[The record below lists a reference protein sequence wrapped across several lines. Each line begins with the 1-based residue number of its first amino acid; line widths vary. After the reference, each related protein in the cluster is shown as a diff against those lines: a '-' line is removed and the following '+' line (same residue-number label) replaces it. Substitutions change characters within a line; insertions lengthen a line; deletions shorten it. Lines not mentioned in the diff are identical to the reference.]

1 VVVIVVL
8 LMALDY
14 KSGYPRW
21 VFQAQERELATGLA
35 SSLPHTLSIQLP
47 NTVLDCLPVRQEPT
61 ASVRGP
67 SPVKI
72 WEGRDSGDLAGW
84 SDSARRGFQQPD
96 DGQYEMLRAQW
107 KRNKATLCDASRD
120 LRAKG
125 VLKRPNASH
134 FSTLFEMAQSLVGLL
149 PHAPGRFG
157 NEFYGGNQ
165 GGYCFGHSGRVA
177 CYLIHWKCANDQ
189 MSSYLRSQLK
199 EAGVEMQLFE
209 AHQTREF
216 QARMRKADCIFY
228 VLRDPVSHFL
238 SGYNEVEFRLEG
250 FREGEELSMHHS
262 RAAESAHFTSF
273 RDGATERF
281 EAFVTD
287 ILKGHS
293 NWKHG
298 HGWEL
303 KTKHESQHVFPMS
316 GVLGSLLG
324 DGEIQPTGS
333 VPLETMQTSVPSFL
347 TSEQCGFPKS
357 VVPVRAALG
366 RLSALSVFL

>member
-1 VVVIVVL
+1 MI
-8 LMALDY
+8 
-14 KSGYPRW
+14 S
-21 VFQAQERELATGLA
+21 
-35 SSLPHTLSIQLP
+35 
-47 NTVLDCLPVRQEPT
+47 C
-61 ASVRGP
+61 
-67 SPVKI
+67 
-72 WEGRDSGDLAGW
+72 
-84 SDSARRGFQQPD
+84 
-96 DGQYEMLRAQW
+96 RA
-107 KRNKATLCDASRD
+107 
-120 LRAKG
+120 
-125 VLKRPNASH
+125 
-134 FSTLFEMAQSLVGLL
+134 
-149 PHAPGRFG
+149 
-157 NEFYGGNQ
+157 
-165 GGYCFGHSGRVA
+165 
-177 CYLIHWKCANDQ
+177 
-189 MSSYLRSQLK
+189 
-199 EAGVEMQLFE
+199 
-209 AHQTREF
+209 
-216 QARMRKADCIFY
+216 
-228 VLRDPVSHFL
+228 
-238 SGYNEVEFRLEG
+238 GYNEVEFRLEG
-250 FREGEELSMHHS
+250 FREGVELSMHHS